1 MIDDHRSTKI
11 HVYSWNW
18 GAFDLYMYMYMCIH
32 VHVQMYK
39 CRRVIRQILKSG
51 TCYIKHK
58 SIIHVYVVIKATSK
72 GKCTINS
79 SALPLFSS

>member
-32 VHVQMYK
+32 VHVHTSAEESLD
-39 CRRVIRQILKSG
+39 RFEEW
-51 TCYIKHK
+51 CYIKHE
-58 SIIHVYVVIKATSK
+58 SIHVYMWLLKPHQKENVLLIAVL
-72 GKCTINS
+72 CHS
-79 SALPLFSS
+79 SALK